1 MSRVEGTDEGIENA
15 VGTGAG
21 TAPQDGGEGG
31 PRAERAGEAAN
42 ASNGAGDAHD
52 AHDAENSE
60 DSEGAAKDSADA
72 KDPKAKG
79 KGGGWRESVLL
90 IAGGVVAALLL
101 RTFVIGTFWIPSES
115 MENTLLENDRVL
127 VNRLA
132 GSYQRGDIVVF
143 KGWDGTDWIKRVIAV
158 GGDTVKCC
166 DAKHRLS
173 VNGVP
178 VDETYLYP
186 GNYASGDSFEVKVPK
201 GRLWVMG
208 DHRVASRDSRAFIK
222 DRFSGTIS
230 EDAVLGRA
238 WAVYWPPSRVKLL
251 DDDGAFDKVR

>member
-1 MSRVEGTDEGIENA
+1 MSRTGGTDEGTERI
-15 VGTGAG
+15 VDTGADA
-21 TAPQDGGEGG
+21 APADAGGNGSSG
-31 PRAERAGEAAN
+31 ERAGEAAK
-42 ASNGAGDAHD
+42 AAATAD
-52 AHDAENSE
+52 
-60 DSEGAAKDSADA
+60 DSQDA
-72 KDPKAKG
+72 KDAEEPKDAKDKR

-101 RTFVIGTFWIPSES
+101 RTFIIGTFWIPSES

-132 GSYQRGDIVVF
+132 GTYQRGDIVVF

-208 DHRVASRDSRAFIK
+208 DHRVASRDSRAFIN

-230 EDAVLGRA
+230 EDVVVGRA
-238 WAVYWPPSRVKLL
+238 WAVYWPPSRIKLL
-251 DDDGAFDKVR
+251 TGNEVFDKVR